1 MKLIAELPDNYRSAL
16 EEDVPEGR
24 ACGNCLFFNE
34 DRLSEDGEMAWC
46 EQWEDFVAGGNYC
59 NAWEAKEAESS
70 EDDEDEKEYNQDNLE
85 SSRPMILT
93 FSQDVLTCNKSKR
106 ELTGVIVPFGKIGQ
120 TNMGEV
126 MFESGSLEIGEGIK
140 LFTEHDMT
148 QPIGRMIEHKVT
160 PIGVIGKFKVAQTT
174 AGNDALVLAS
184 ENLRGAFSIGAK
196 INTSEPDGNVL
207 VIKSAK
213 LIEVSHVSSPAFAEA
228 QITDV
233 AASAD
238 NPTEQTEREKDMENV
253 NTSEVEAAP
262 QAVEASQPES
272 VKPMAYAKPRVN
284 TDLTAGQF
292 LKVQMKANNGDADAR
307 DIIAAIAQQTTTTD
321 AGLVPPTH
329 LREVIGIVDGQRP
342 FWDSLQSGVLPAS
355 GLKFFKPRR
364 KVLATTAI
372 TAEGAEFAS
381 TETEIDNLEVD
392 IVKIAGANK
401 VSVELI
407 DRSDPAYLDELV
419 RQLAADWARKSD
431 IYAFS
436 IAMGAPVA
444 SSGGDLYLATAQGIA
459 DSYGVQRSTP
469 NNFLAD
475 VGNFADILKAVDGND
490 RPLFA
495 AAAPQNAAGQMTQ
508 GSTNGTIA
516 GLRLVVDPNFDT
528 GSGIEGYVYPT
539 DAATVYQSPAFQLR
553 ADLVANGEIE
563 IGIYGYV
570 ACSQNYP
577 SAVRSI
583 TIA

>member
-59 NAWEAKEAESS
+59 NAWQAKEAESS
-70 EDDEDEKEYNQDNLE
+70 EDDEDEEEYNQDNLE

-364 KVLATTAI
+364 KVLATTAV

-431 IYAFS
+431 VYAFT
-436 IAMGAPVA
+436 IAAGAPVD
-444 SSGGDLYLATAQGIA
+444 SSGADLYTATAQGIA

-528 GSGIEGYVYPT
+528 GTGIEGYVYPT

-577 SAVRSI
+577 SAVR
-583 TIA
+583 TIKIA